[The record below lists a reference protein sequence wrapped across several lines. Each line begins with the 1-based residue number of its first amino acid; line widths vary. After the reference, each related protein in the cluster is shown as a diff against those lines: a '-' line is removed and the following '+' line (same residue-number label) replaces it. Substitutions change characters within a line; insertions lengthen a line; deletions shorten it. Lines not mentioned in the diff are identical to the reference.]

1 MKEKK
6 REKTAEGCC
15 TRIADWK
22 MENLQATNRW
32 AGGMPMAGTQSVCQ
46 NSFRLQCLLQECS
59 ECQLLLKA

>member
-1 MKEKK
+1 MREKK
-6 REKTAEGCC
+6 TGKDSKMLLH
-15 TRIADWK
+15 ADRRL
-22 MENLQATNRW
+22 EDGNLQATNRW